1 MSSGRRGL
9 GRERSGVEA
18 EARLQRRPPR
28 GTPTN
33 LGGLDQM
40 IGFVVRRAQVGMMQE
55 FRRALKGLD
64 LTPAQFSVLRVI
76 ASNPGLAQARVAE
89 ALMIERARL
98 VQMID
103 SLEAAGRVE
112 RARSVTDRRSHALH
126 LTAAGAE
133 LLKRAQGPVEAHE
146 RNMAARIG
154 AKDREELLRILAPF
168 LS

>member
-1 MSSGRRGL
+1 
-9 GRERSGVEA
+9 
-18 EARLQRRPPR
+18 
-28 GTPTN
+28 
-33 LGGLDQM
+33 M
-40 IGFVVRRAQVGMMQE
+40 IGFVVRRAQVWMMQD
-55 FRRALKGLD
+55 FRRTLKGLD

-89 ALMIERARL
+89 TLLIERARL

-103 SLEAAGRVE
+103 SLQAAGRVE
-112 RARSVTDRRSHALH
+112 RTRSATDRRSHALH

-154 AKDREELLRILAPF
+154 AEDREELLRILGPF